1 MEYVRPPKLIMVDR
15 NEQQLTTIEKT
26 MKNTEILYCKV
37 HIERSLT
44 KYFHGTILMEV
55 YYMYTRH
62 KISGNVLIEAMQKII
77 ENNNNNINENK
88 NKKETKT
95 KNL

>member
-15 NEQQLTTIEKT
+15 NEQQLTEIEQT
-26 MKNTEILYCKV
+26 MKNTEKLHYKV

-44 KYFHGTILMEV
+44 KYFHGTISMEV

-62 KISGNVLIEAMQKII
+62 KISGNDFIEAMQK
-77 ENNNNNINENK
+77 
-88 NKKETKT
+88 
-95 KNL
+95 